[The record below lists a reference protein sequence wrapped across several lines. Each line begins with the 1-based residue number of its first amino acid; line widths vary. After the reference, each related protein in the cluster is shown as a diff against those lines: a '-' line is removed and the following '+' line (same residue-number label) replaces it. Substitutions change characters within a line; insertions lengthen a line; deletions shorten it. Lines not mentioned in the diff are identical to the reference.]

1 MRARIRTSLERPRVA
16 LLLAWLFAALW
27 LAGGATA
34 QTALRVDGR
43 DVGEV
48 RTDLVP
54 GHSYAPLD
62 RLAAGLGARLAAPV
76 GAEQAALTFGGHV
89 LVIDIVAQAEDPRRP
104 GAVRMDGRAV
114 GDLAAIRGD
123 DAVWGPV
130 APLVRA
136 LGADVAYL
144 PDRQAVVVVT
154 PRPEVT
160 DAVLGEQGEGETL
173 RLTLDAPVTWTRFD
187 DDEVGRTELLLRR
200 ARLARAR
207 TLSGRL
213 VSRVDLV
220 PEDEGVRVRIDAPG
234 ARVEVIALADG
245 SATDLWIRARPAP
258 SAATSDAR
266 APTDGAPRIALDAGT
281 GADQAALLEL
291 ADAVA
296 AELRADGADVVL
308 THDRPGP
315 VPPERRLAAAA
326 EAQLFV
332 RLQSADLPA
341 GEVRLWVLGEA
352 GEDAALEMAVRRN
365 AADALRSEDTG
376 EIRRELLLGLVP
388 DLEVGRRAA
397 RAISTAL
404 FQLGGYRAGEVGE
417 APLAALAPAAGRGVL
432 IEIGAG
438 DLSGPQLPGVLA
450 EALASA
456 ASGAR

>member
-1 MRARIRTSLERPRVA
+1 MARRPFAALRRALAIL
-16 LLLAWLFAALW
+16 LLLAGAGAAI
-27 LAGGATA
+27 A

-43 DVGEV
+43 EVGEV
-48 RTDLVP
+48 RTDLLP

-76 GAEQAALTFGGHV
+76 GAEQAALTLGGHV
-89 LVIDIVAQAEDPRRP
+89 LVLDVVEQAEDPRRP
-104 GAVRMDGRAV
+104 GAVRLDGRPV

-154 PRPEVT
+154 PRAELT
-160 DAVLGEQGEGETL
+160 DAELGGPGVSETL
-173 RLTLDAPVTWTRFD
+173 RLRLDAPVAWTRFD
-187 DDEVGRTELLLRR
+187 DPAVGRTELLLRR
-200 ARLARAR
+200 ARLERAR
-207 TLSGRL
+207 TLRGRL
-213 VSRVDLV
+213 MDRVDLV
-220 PEDEGVRVRIDAPG
+220 PEEQGVRVRVDAPG

-245 SATDLWIRARPAP
+245 EATDLRIRARPAP
-258 SAATSDAR
+258 SAAERGDP
-266 APTDGAPRIALDAGT
+266 APVDGAPRIALDAGA
-281 GADQAALLEL
+281 GGDEVALLEL
-291 ADAVA
+291 ARDVA
-296 AELRADGADVVL
+296 AALRADGAEVEL

-315 VPPERRLAAAA
+315 VPGGRRLAAAA

-332 RLQSADLPA
+332 RVQAADLPT

-352 GEDAALEMAVRRN
+352 GEDQALEMAVRRN
-365 AADALRSEDTG
+365 AAEALDGEEVDAL
-376 EIRRELLLGLVP
+376 RRELLLGLVP

-397 RAISTAL
+397 RSIATAL

-417 APLAALAPAAGRGVL
+417 APLLALAPAAGRGVL
-432 IEIGAG
+432 IEIGRG
-438 DLSGPQLPGVLA
+438 DLAAPQLPEVLA

>member
-1 MRARIRTSLERPRVA
+1 MRAGTRTSLKPSRLAGVVA
-16 LLLAWLFAALW
+16 VLLLALLTVC
-27 LAGGATA
+27 GASA
-34 QTALRVDGR
+34 QTVLRVDGR

-62 RLAAGLGARLAAPV
+62 RLAGGLGARVAAPV
-76 GAEQAALTFGGHV
+76 GADRAALTFGGHV
-89 LVIDIVAQAEDPRRP
+89 IVLDIVAQAEDPNRS
-104 GAVRMDGRAV
+104 GAVRLDGRGV

-123 DAVWGPV
+123 DAVWAPV

-144 PDRQAVVVVT
+144 TDRRAVVVVT
-154 PRPEVT
+154 PRPELT
-160 DAVLGEQGEGETL
+160 DATLGEQGEGETL

-200 ARLARAR
+200 ARLERAR
-207 TLSGRL
+207 TLSARL
-213 VSRVDLV
+213 MSRVDLV
-220 PEDEGVRVRIDAPG
+220 PEADGVRVRIDAPG

-245 SATDLWIRARPAP
+245 SATDLRIRARPAP
-258 SAATSDAR
+258 SATTPDVPASGDA
-266 APTDGAPRIALDAGT
+266 APRIALDAGT
-281 GADQAALLEL
+281 GADQAALLDL
-291 ADAVA
+291 AEAVA
-296 AELRADGADVVL
+296 AELRSGGAHVVL

-352 GEDAALEMAVRRN
+352 GEEEALEMAVRRN
-365 AADALRSEDTG
+365 AVDALRSQDTG

-388 DLEVGRRAA
+388 DLDVGRRAA

-432 IEIGAG
+432 IEIGTG